1 MSFQVDAE
9 AFTESTLELIRLA
22 STNLSPD
29 AVESLKRARDNEGT
43 DTSARNVF
51 VQILENISLA
61 KEKSTPICQDTGTC
75 IFYVTIPVGVSMRQI
90 ESHIADAVK
99 EATSHTYLR
108 PNAVHSVTGKNSGD
122 NIGNMSPQI
131 HFEEWDEDAVKVSLM
146 LKGGGCENVSTQ
158 YKLPDI
164 TLKAGRNLDGVYK
177 CVVDAVNNAQGLG
190 CAPGLIGVGIGG
202 DRATGAILAKKQIF
216 RDIDD
221 RNEYQELADLEN
233 TLYTDLN
240 TLGIG
245 PMGFGGKTTVLGV
258 KINQAHRLPAS
269 FFVSVAYMCWAARR
283 RSMVISENGVKYV

>member
-29 AVESLKRARDNEGT
+29 AVESLKRARDNEGA

-51 VQILENISLA
+51 VQILKNISLA

-99 EATSHTYLR
+99 EATSHAYLR

-122 NIGNMSPQI
+122 NIGDMSPQI

-158 YKLPDI
+158 YKLPDT

-202 DRATGAILAKKQIF
+202 DRATGALLAKKQIF

-221 RNEYQELADLEN
+221 RNEYRELADLEN

>member
-1 MSFQVDAE
+1 MSFQVDAK

-29 AVESLKRARDNEGT
+29 AVESLERARDNEGA

-131 HFEEWDEDAVKVSLM
+131 HFAEWDEDAVKVSLM

-164 TLKAGRNLDGVYK
+164 TLKAGRNLDGVYR

-190 CAPGLIGVGIGG
+190 CSPGLIGVGIGG

-221 RNEYQELADLEN
+221 RNEYRELADLEN